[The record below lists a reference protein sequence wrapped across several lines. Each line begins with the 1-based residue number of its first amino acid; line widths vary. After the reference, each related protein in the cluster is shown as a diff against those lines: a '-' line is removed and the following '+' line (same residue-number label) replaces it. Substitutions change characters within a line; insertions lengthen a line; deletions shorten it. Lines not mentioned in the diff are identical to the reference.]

1 MGRVNKILDG
11 PLTISGV
18 GDNKTISK
26 HGVYNVRIPLHNGND
41 ANLSGVCLDKI
52 TGDFPTYP
60 LKEVEQDIH
69 RAYASMKNDPKKL
82 PKLPFSVVGDTDL
95 MIGIQ
100 YLKYY
105 PKRIF
110 SLPNGLTI
118 YESQF
123 LNSDWSRGL
132 VGGPHRVFTE
142 IQKNLKGNHLI
153 NT

>member
-1 MGRVNKILDG
+1 MGRINKIFDG

-18 GDNKTISK
+18 GDNKTISQ

-52 TGDFPTYP
+52 TGDIPTYL
-60 LKEVEQDIH
+60 LKNVEHDLH
-69 RAYASMKNDPKKL
+69 RAYTSMKNDPKKL
-82 PKLPFSVVGDTDL
+82 PELLFSVGG

-110 SLPNGLTI
+110 
-118 YESQF
+118 
-123 LNSDWSRGL
+123 
-132 VGGPHRVFTE
+132 VF
-142 IQKNLKGNHLI
+142 QMA
-153 NT
+153 